1 MTWINF
7 IALAAVIQYLYFG
20 YQVAMA
26 RTMYGVKAPA
36 VTGNEAFER
45 LYRVQMNTLEQLV
58 AFLPSLYIAA
68 EYWPTSFCGL
78 LGLVYLV
85 GRAVYA
91 RAYVK
96 NPDGRGKGFMVSA
109 IPTFLLLLLGLLGVL
124 F

>member
-20 YQVAMA
+20 YQVSMA

-36 VTGNEAFER
+36 ITGNEAFER

-58 AFLPSLYIAA
+58 AFLPALYIAA
-68 EYWPTSFCGL
+68 EYWSTTFCGL

-96 NPDGRGKGFMVSA
+96 NPDGRGKGFMVSV
-109 IPTFLLLLLGLLGVL
+109 IPIFLLLLLGLIGVL